1 MGLIPGLGRSSLP
14 LICPSLNTKKP
25 FHFFSQNLDIGLE
38 LVRKGYA
45 IELAEDMEKN
55 RAVPVMLDDLVSEP
69 LLSFGVLLWDKPC
82 ASRQEGF

>member
-1 MGLIPGLGRSSLP
+1 M
-14 LICPSLNTKKP
+14 PSLNTKKP